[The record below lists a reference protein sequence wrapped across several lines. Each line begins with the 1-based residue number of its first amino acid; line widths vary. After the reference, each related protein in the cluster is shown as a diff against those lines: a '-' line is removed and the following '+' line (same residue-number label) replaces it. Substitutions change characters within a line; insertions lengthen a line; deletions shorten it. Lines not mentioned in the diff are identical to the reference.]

1 MNFVKSIKTFYEN
14 SGYDKLFLSVL
25 PAFCAFICAGNT
37 FLFDFNKGFLFLIS
51 VIFLHISIKIFDDFI
66 DWINGNP
73 QKRAELE
80 QTGIRA
86 LTSKC
91 SHFLNKSSNPR
102 FYFYIS
108 LFLFIFAIFL
118 LGTIN
123 IWLCLVVLTFLII
136 SGLINYHSKFYKILS
151 KIGTEIIIS
160 ILCAPVSM
168 TILYF
173 VCAKCIRL
181 QIAYLSIIIFFA
193 IIPVLI
199 IPSILNIKSD
209 KITNKTTLPLILNNK
224 KITLCLLFL
233 FIVLPYILIVS
244 GVYFNVL
251 PKLSLITLL
260 LLGHSTWL
268 FYLLLLFEK
277 EPQKIIKWSFL
288 LGEDK
293 YKIKNE
299 QKNISWFT
307 IRFNFARNIYVS
319 FIFLLII
326 SMIDWSIT
334 FLFTH

>member
-86 LTSKC
+86 LASKC

-123 IWLCLVVLTFLII
+123 IWLSLLVLTFLII

-173 VCAKCIRL
+173 VCAITISNKENGVVIMEVTSEGITITPEI
-181 QIAYLSIIIFFA
+181 QSSKEFIKPIHIEQ
-193 IIPVLI
+193 
-199 IPSILNIKSD
+199 LNIDNIVIWQSSSGEIYQTQSLNKPI
-209 KITNKTTLPLILNNK
+209 KI
-224 KITLCLLFL
+224 
-233 FIVLPYILIVS
+233 YD
-244 GVYFNVL
+244 
-251 PKLSLITLL
+251 SLYD
-260 LLGHSTWL
+260 
-268 FYLLLLFEK
+268 YLTK
-277 EPQKIIKWSFL
+277 E
-288 LGEDK
+288 
-293 YKIKNE
+293 
-299 QKNISWFT
+299 
-307 IRFNFARNIYVS
+307 
-319 FIFLLII
+319 
-326 SMIDWSIT
+326 
-334 FLFTH
+334 